1 MNSKYKITKFTKG
14 KLENIEDLIEDM
26 ESALNAAKK

>member
-14 KLENIEDLIEDM
+14 KLENIEDYGTRNNRSEF
-26 ESALNAAKK
+26 